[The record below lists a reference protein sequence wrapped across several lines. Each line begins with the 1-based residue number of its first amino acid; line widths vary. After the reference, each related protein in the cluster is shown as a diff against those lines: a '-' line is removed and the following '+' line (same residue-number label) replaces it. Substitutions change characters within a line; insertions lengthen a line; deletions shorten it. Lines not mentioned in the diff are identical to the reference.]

1 MTGAMLSETLYSPDN
16 ILIES
21 ALPYS
26 GTLRSS
32 KNNQREAKALAVR
45 VLSSL
50 VLLSALALLIA
61 RCALH
66 IKNKKRSGIASRR
79 LSDQHSHSQDSNE
92 PSTSSSSNDSEF
104 RLPSYEEACTQQHN
118 IIDDNEDVGAHGEWG
133 GDRLPSYEEACSD
146 SPPGTSGCAVER
158 QRLSYSVSYNISK
171 ICRVTLLFKGQEFG
185 AVMMGL
191 HYTVVI
197 LQEVSVLMQAGQMRV
212 YVPFSET

>member
-1 MTGAMLSETLYSPDN
+1 MGQTSCSKMTGAMLSETLYSPDN

-79 LSDQHSHSQDSNE
+79 LSDQV
-92 PSTSSSSNDSEF
+92 
-104 RLPSYEEACTQQHN
+104 RLLQGARLDGRSFSCARANICILCPLQFFEQQ
-118 IIDDNEDVGAHGEWG
+118 
-133 GDRLPSYEEACSD
+133 RMSL
-146 SPPGTSGCAVER
+146 
-158 QRLSYSVSYNISK
+158 
-171 ICRVTLLFKGQEFG
+171 
-185 AVMMGL
+185 
-191 HYTVVI
+191 
-197 LQEVSVLMQAGQMRV
+197 
-212 YVPFSET
+212 